1 MSEITLGKDNHKAG
15 LSTLVDFNHDDN
27 TIPQGAVLAR
37 EDGTTVVVVK
47 KKSPILS
54 IFLTT
59 VMVVSIVF
67 FALILIGFVMG
78 LSGNRPPSMEWG
90 IVSNQWNKV
99 TNNTT
104 TDSLSELDKKNPEGT
119 INP

>member
-1 MSEITLGKDNHKAG
+1 MSETISGKDNHKAG

-54 IFLTT
+54 ILLTT
-59 VMVVSIVF
+59 VMVMAIAS

-90 IVSNQWNKV
+90 IAKNQWNKI

-104 TDSLSELDKKNPEGT
+104 GSLSELDKKIPEGT